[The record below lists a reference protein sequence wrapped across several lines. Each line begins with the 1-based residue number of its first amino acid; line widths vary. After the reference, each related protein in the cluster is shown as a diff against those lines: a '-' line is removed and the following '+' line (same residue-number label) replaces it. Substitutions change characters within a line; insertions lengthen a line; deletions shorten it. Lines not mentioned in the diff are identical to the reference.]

1 MMARRSRGISPQ
13 LTTSV
18 VLSLLIALLS
28 PVQTL
33 AQPKG
38 PQGQMNIAVDF
49 SIAPTFFDPAET
61 PAMGTPY
68 VFLYALHDALIKPLP
83 GNAMTPCLA
92 ESWAE
97 SDDGLSVEFK
107 LREGLAFH
115 NGDPFTAEDVKFS
128 FERYKGASA
137 HLFRERVRD
146 VEVVAPHRVRFH
158 FTEPWPDFLAFYGTP
173 AAGAAWIVPKQY
185 VEKVGEDG
193 FKKHPV
199 GLGPY
204 KFVEFQAGGNLVVEA
219 NERYW
224 RKMPAIKR
232 LVFKGVPERTTRLAM
247 VKTGEADIGFLM
259 TGPEAIETQQDPKL
273 KLAKT
278 FSAAVWFIVFTE
290 QADPKS
296 PWHDPRVRRAVAH
309 AVDMQAINEA
319 ERLGFS
325 RLTGS
330 IVHRDM
336 DFALPLEPIPYDPAA
351 AKRLL
356 AEAGF
361 PNGFDAGEVT
371 PIPPFTS
378 MGEAVVNYLG
388 AVGIKAR
395 VRVMERAAFFS
406 AWREKKIKGLIVTGT
421 AQQGNAAARI
431 GEFAVGGG
439 HFTSASY
446 ADIDELFQR
455 QAKLRDREQRAAIL
469 HDIQRRIY
477 ERTMFAP
484 IMEVATLHAV
494 GPRVEEP
501 AIGITPLTYFPTPY
515 EDMRLKE

>member
-1 MMARRSRGISPQ
+1 MGVLESVLRRR
-13 LTTSV
+13 LLV
-18 VLSLLIALLS
+18 FAVALSMCVGLGFLDAG
-28 PVQTL
+28 L

-38 PQGQMNIAVDF
+38 QMIIAVDF
-49 SIAPTFFDPAET
+49 SLAPTFFDPAET

-92 ESWAE
+92 ESWTE

-107 LREGLAFH
+107 LREGVKFH
-115 NGDPFTAEDVKFS
+115 NGDPLTAEDVKFS

-137 HLFRERVRD
+137 NLFRERVTR
-146 VEVVAPHRVRFH
+146 VETVGPHRVRFH
-158 FTEPWPDFLAFYGTP
+158 FTEPWPDFLSYYGTP
-173 AAGAAWIVPKQY
+173 ATGAAWIVPKKY
-185 VEKVGEDG
+185 VEQVGEDG
-193 FKKHPV
+193 FKTHPI

-204 KFVEFQAGGNLVVEA
+204 KFVGFQAGTDLVVEA
-219 NERYW
+219 NEQYW
-224 RKMPAIKR
+224 RKTPMIKR
-232 LVFKGVPERTTRLAM
+232 LIFKGVPERSTRLAM

-259 TGPEAIETQQDPKL
+259 TGPEAIETQRDPKL
-273 KLAKT
+273 KLATT
-278 FSAAVWFIVFTE
+278 FSAAVWFIVFNE
-290 QADPKS
+290 QWDPKS
-296 PWHDPRVRRAVAH
+296 PWADRRIRLAAAH
-309 AVDMQAINEA
+309 AVDMQAINES

-325 RLTGS
+325 RLTGAL
-330 IVHRDM
+330 VHRDM
-336 DFALPLEPIPYDPAA
+336 EFALPIEQYPYSPAD

-356 AEAGF
+356 AEAGY
-361 PNGFDAGEVT
+361 PNGFDAGDVT

-431 GEFAVGGG
+431 GEFAVSGG
-439 HFTSASY
+439 HFASGGY
-446 ADIDELFQR
+446 PDIDELFQQ
-455 QAKLRDREQRAAIL
+455 QAVMRDRKKREAVL
-469 HDIQRRIY
+469 HEIQRHMH
-477 ERTMFAP
+477 ERVMFAP
-484 IMEVATLHAV
+484 MMEVATLHAV
-494 GPRVEEP
+494 GPRVLEP

-515 EDMRLKE
+515 EDMRVKE

>member
-1 MMARRSRGISPQ
+1 MTSRWWRSSR
-13 LTTSV
+13 V
-18 VLSLLIALLS
+18 WLLICGLVGVSAAGIL
-28 PVQTL
+28 PAEAV
-33 AQPKG
+33 AA
-38 PQGQMNIAVDF
+38 PQGQLTIAVDF

-83 GNAMTPCLA
+83 GNAMAPSLA
-92 ESWAE
+92 EAWSE
-97 SDDGLSVEFK
+97 SADGLSYEFT
-107 LREGLAFH
+107 LRRGLTFH
-115 NGDPFTAEDVKFS
+115 DGTPFTAEDVQFS

-137 HLFRERVRD
+137 NLFREKVKA
-146 VEVVAPHRVRFH
+146 VEVVDAHRVRFH
-158 FTEPWPDFLAFYGTP
+158 FAEPWPDFLAYYGTP
-173 AAGAAWIVPKQY
+173 ATGAAWIVPKRY
-185 VEKVGEDG
+185 VERVGEEG
-193 FKKHPV
+193 FKKHPI

-204 KFVEFQAGGNLVVEA
+204 RFVEFHAGAELVVEA
-219 NERYW
+219 NAGYW
-224 RKMPAIKR
+224 RKPPAIKR
-232 LVFKGVPERTTRLAM
+232 IIFKGVPERATRLAM

-273 KLAKT
+273 RLATT
-278 FSAAVWFIVFTE
+278 FSAAVWFIAFPE

-325 RLTGS
+325 RLTGN

-336 DFALPLEPIPYDPAA
+336 EFALPLEPYAYDPAA
-351 AKRLL
+351 ARRLL
-356 AEAGF
+356 TEAGY
-361 PNGFDAGEVT
+361 PQGFDAGEVT

-406 AWREKKIKGLIVTGT
+406 AWRERKLKGLIVTGT

-431 GEFAVGGG
+431 GEFAVSGG
-439 HFTSASY
+439 HFASASY
-446 ADIDELFQR
+446 PDIDELFHR
-455 QAKLRDREQRAAIL
+455 QATTRDRQRREALL
-469 HDIQRRIY
+469 HDIQRRMY
-477 ERTMFAP
+477 ERTMFVP
-484 IMEVATLHAV
+484 MMEVATLHAV
-494 GPRVEEP
+494 GPRLEEP
-501 AIGITPLTYFPTPY
+501 AIGITPLTYFPAPY
-515 EDMRLKE
+515 EDMRLRP